1 MIARMTTYLHLTMS
15 YSRFVG
21 LFGTYYALQ
30 YLSLS
35 DATVLSFLTP
45 MATAITGALLLKEDL
60 TIKQVL
66 ASGTSLPVYCQPCH
80 R

>member
-1 MIARMTTYLHLTMS
+1 MTARVLLIFS
-15 YSRFVG
+15 RQLRFVG

-66 ASGTSLPVYCQPCH
+66 ASGTSRPADCQHPH